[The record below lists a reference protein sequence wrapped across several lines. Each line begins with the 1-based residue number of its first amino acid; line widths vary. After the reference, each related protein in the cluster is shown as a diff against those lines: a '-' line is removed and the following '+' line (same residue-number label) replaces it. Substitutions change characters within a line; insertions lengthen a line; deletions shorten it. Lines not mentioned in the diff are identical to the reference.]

1 MNVFPARLGDVP
13 EGVHALALSPDGRTL
28 AVGGDAG
35 SLQLWDTTTRQPLGD
50 LLTTPGDSIDTLA
63 FSADNNTLYAG
74 SVHVPL
80 QRYGVAST
88 HAVTQVCARAGNAD
102 LTRAQWRTYVP
113 DAPYRRVC
121 GH

>member
-1 MNVFPARLGDVP
+1 VAAGGRADSSPRRA
-13 EGVHALALSPDGRTL
+13 ALRATY
-28 AVGGDAG
+28 
-35 SLQLWDTTTRQPLGD
+35 
-50 LLTTPGDSIDTLA
+50 
-63 FSADNNTLYAG
+63 DNNTLYAG